1 MRRKN
6 FFRGFCSLMIGALL
20 LFSCQKEGKT
30 VYVTADGDDAARDM
44 VFFVSKKGQLGDL
57 GYVDALYRGV
67 VKGALSCDLMVSLVE
82 LASDT
87 SKTVTT
93 LDYML
98 DYMQKEKADRRA
110 VVVIANDNLEGLLHR
125 YEQVLTKAPNVDF
138 LLCESRDTTLP
149 IYTVRIPQYGVW
161 YQAGMLASKGL
172 PEVDS
177 VLIVNAN
184 AAEEE
189 LRDMSGGF
197 CDAVRQSGSGI
208 YVENTWLKES
218 SGGYDL
224 AAETY
229 RQSYD
234 IDSIYNMVVPLCGG
248 SAQGFFRYNREN
260 PESFYTLGVDTDMQ
274 FYSQR
279 VPFSVVKHLEQIMQ
293 NWIYDWWNGKE
304 TMALHQE
311 FGLEKGGTEIVIAD
325 SYEDLLGPLAA
336 KYYELAVQKE
346 REYEAR

>member
-6 FFRGFCSLMIGALL
+6 FFRGFCSLTAFALL
-20 LFSCQKEGKT
+20 LLSCQKESKT
-30 VYVTADGDDAARDM
+30 VYVVTDEDDAARDM

-67 VKGALSCDLMVSLVE
+67 VKGARSCDLMVSLVE
-82 LASDT
+82 FASDT

-93 LDYML
+93 LEYML

-110 VVVIANDNLEGLLHR
+110 LVVIANDNLEGLLHR

-161 YQAGMLASKGL
+161 YQAGMLAAEGL
-172 PEVDS
+172 PDLDS

-184 AAEEE
+184 AGEAE
-189 LRDMSGGF
+189 LSDMSAGF
-197 CDAVRQSGSGI
+197 SDAVRQSGSDI
-208 YVENTWLKES
+208 YVDNTWLAES

-229 RQSYD
+229 RRSYG
-234 IDSIYNMVVPLCGG
+234 IDSCYNMVIPLCGG

-260 PESFYTLGVDTDMQ
+260 PGSFYTVGVDTDMQ
-274 FYSQR
+274 LYSPR
-279 VPFSVVKHLEQIMQ
+279 VPFSVVKHLERIMQ
-293 NWIYDWWNGKE
+293 EWIFDWWEGE
-304 TMALHQE
+304 TEIPMHQE
-311 FGLEKGGTEIVIAD
+311 FGLEKRGTEIVIAD
-325 SYEDLLGPLAA
+325 SYQDLLGPVVGQ
-336 KYYELAVQKE
+336 YYDLAVQKE